1 MSALIH
7 GRKLSKAYGAKRLF
21 NNLTIS
27 VSEKDRMGIIG
38 PNGMGKSTLLKILA
52 GLEQPDEGLVTR
64 RQRLRI
70 AYIPQRSEFDPET
83 SVAEEVERAALASG
97 LRADE
102 RLARVQETL
111 GRFGFEK
118 STQRVGDL
126 SGGWTKRLAIAC
138 GWVQAPDVMLLDEPT
153 NHLDLEGMQWLEQLM
168 SQAPWAWV
176 MVSHDRWFLERA
188 TNTVAE
194 VNTRY
199 TEGIFSV
206 PGTYSE
212 FLLKREEYQ
221 GVQAE
226 QAQAL
231 AGKVRREVEW
241 LRQGA
246 KARTTKAKYRVDGAQ
261 ALQAELA
268 ETTARLRQEQTAIE
282 FVGSGRKTKRLI
294 VAERI
299 GKAFGGRPVI
309 HDLNVVLSPK
319 MALGIL
325 GPNGSGKSTLLQL
338 LAKTLEPD
346 QGTVSHAD
354 ALRVVYF
361 DQHREQLDPK
371 MTLRKTLSDTGEYV
385 TYRERPT
392 HIVSWAKRFR
402 FTPEQLDVQ
411 VGLLSGGEQARAVIA
426 RLMLQP
432 ADVLLLDEPT
442 NDLDIPTLEILE
454 ESLTDFPGA
463 LVLVTHDRYVLGQVC
478 NQFVGLDGTGA
489 HGLFADYEQWDAWV
503 QREASPAEQVLTRAP
518 DGVPA
523 RRPPSKKLSYR
534 EQQEHTTIEQ
544 RILAA
549 ESELAVCHAR
559 MEDPAIV
566 TDHMQLQKAVDALKE
581 AERQVERLYT
591 RWAELEGK
599 LQAE

>member
-21 NNLTIS
+21 HDLTIS
-27 VSEKDRMGIIG
+27 ISEKDRMGIIG

-64 RQRLRI
+64 RQRLRV

-83 SVAEEVERAALASG
+83 SVTEEVERAALASG
-97 LRADE
+97 LRRE
-102 RLARVQETL
+102 EKGARVQETL

-138 GWVQAPDVMLLDEPT
+138 GWIQAPDVMLLDEPT

-168 SQAPWAWV
+168 SEASWAWV

-199 TEGIFSV
+199 PEGIFSV

-212 FLLKREEYQ
+212 FLLRREEYQ

-346 QGTVSHAD
+346 QGAVSHAD

-454 ESLTDFPGA
+454 EGLTDFPGA

-489 HGLFADYEQWDAWV
+489 HGLFADYEQWDTWV
-503 QREASPAEQVLTRAP
+503 LREPFSAEQASTLAF
-518 DGVPA
+518 DSVPA

-534 EQQEHTTIEQ
+534 EQQEHRTIEE

-549 ESELAVCHAR
+549 ESELATCRAR
-559 MEDPAIV
+559 MEDPAIAA
-566 TDHMQLQKAVDALKE
+566 DHVQLQKAVDALKE

-591 RWAELEGK
+591 RWAELEAK
-599 LQAE
+599 LKA

>member
-1 MSALIH
+1 
-7 GRKLSKAYGAKRLF
+7 
-21 NNLTIS
+21 
-27 VSEKDRMGIIG
+27 
-38 PNGMGKSTLLKILA
+38 
-52 GLEQPDEGLVTR
+52 
-64 RQRLRI
+64 
-70 AYIPQRSEFDPET
+70 
-83 SVAEEVERAALASG
+83 
-97 LRADE
+97 
-102 RLARVQETL
+102 
-111 GRFGFEK
+111 
-118 STQRVGDL
+118 
-126 SGGWTKRLAIAC
+126 
-138 GWVQAPDVMLLDEPT
+138 
-153 NHLDLEGMQWLEQLM
+153 
-168 SQAPWAWV
+168 
-176 MVSHDRWFLERA
+176 
-188 TNTVAE
+188 VAE

-199 TEGIFSV
+199 PEGIFSV

-212 FLLKREEYQ
+212 FLLKRDEYQ

-246 KARTTKAKYRVDGAQ
+246 KARTTKAKYRVEGAQ

-299 GKAFGGRPVI
+299 GKAFGERRVI

-346 QGTVSHAD
+346 QGTVCHAD

-361 DQHREQLDPK
+361 DQHREQLDTK

-432 ADVLLLDEPT
+432 ADVVLLDEPT

-489 HGLFADYEQWDAWV
+489 HGLFADYEQWDTWV
-503 QREASPAEQVLTRAP
+503 QREASPGEQVLTRSP

-523 RRPPSKKLSYR
+523 RRPSSKKLSYR
-534 EQQEHTTIEQ
+534 EQQEHTTIEK

-549 ESELAVCHAR
+549 ESELATCHAR
-559 MEDPAIV
+559 MEDPAIAA
-566 TDHMQLQKAVDALKE
+566 DHVQLQKAVDALKE
-581 AERQVERLYT
+581 AERQVERFYA
-591 RWAELEGK
+591 RWAELESK
-599 LQAE
+599 LQGEQ